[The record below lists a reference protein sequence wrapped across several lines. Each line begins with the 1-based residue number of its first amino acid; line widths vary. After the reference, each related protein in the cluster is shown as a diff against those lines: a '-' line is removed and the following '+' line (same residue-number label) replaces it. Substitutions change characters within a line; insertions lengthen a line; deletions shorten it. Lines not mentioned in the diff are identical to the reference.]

1 MLHCILSDLIAYSP
15 GLAVHKTCTVNVGGK
30 NMNYDFPFSAKCQQK
45 CDNRGC
51 Y

>member
-1 MLHCILSDLIAYSP
+1 MLHCILSGLIAYSP

-30 NMNYDFPFSAKCQQK
+30 NMNYDFPLSAKCQQK